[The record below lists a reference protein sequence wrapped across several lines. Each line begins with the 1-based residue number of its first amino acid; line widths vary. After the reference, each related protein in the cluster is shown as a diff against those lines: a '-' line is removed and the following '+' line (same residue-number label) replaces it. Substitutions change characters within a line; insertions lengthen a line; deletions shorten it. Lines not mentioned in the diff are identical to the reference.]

1 LQYDCYYDIQAYRGD
16 VSKVTQLVAMN
27 NVREAIL
34 DDIARYAHGK
44 LVDAVIANP
53 DSGTGTVMGGI
64 SFVHQVYDDVPPTP

>member
-1 LQYDCYYDIQAYRGD
+1 LQYDCYYDIQAFRGD

-27 NVREAIL
+27 NAREAIL

-44 LVDAVIANP
+44 LVDAVIAHP

-64 SFVHQVYDDVPPTP
+64 SFVHPQTDDVPLIP